1 MDNVEKVENTEQDD
15 NTNGIEDL
23 IKASLANDYNNA
35 NKIFGEVMT
44 IKMSDLLDQE
54 KIRMADQV
62 YNGVEPEEEEDVPE
76 DEDLADEAEAEAEA
90 EVEEG
95 EENEEEEDVDPNE
108 HTHEDGTTHSH
119 EGGDQEHTH
128 EEEIEGAAV

>member
-1 MDNVEKVENTEQDD
+1 MDNVENVENTEQEND
-15 NTNGIEDL
+15 TNHIQDL
-23 IKASLANDYNNA
+23 IKASLDKDYNHA

-62 YNGVEPEEEEDVPE
+62 YNGVPEEEEVEPEEE
-76 DEDLADEAEAEAEA
+76 DLEAT
-90 EVEEG
+90 EE
-95 EENEEEEDVDPNE
+95 EEEEDETDPE
-108 HTHEDGTTHSH
+108 E
-119 EGGDQEHTH
+119 EEE

>member
-1 MDNVEKVENTEQDD
+1 MDNVENVENTEQEND
-15 NTNGIEDL
+15 TNHIQDL
-23 IKASLANDYNNA
+23 IKASLDKDYNHA

-62 YNGVEPEEEEDVPE
+62 YNGVPEEEEVEPEEE
-76 DEDLADEAEAEAEA
+76 DLEAT
-90 EVEEG
+90 EE
-95 EENEEEEDVDPNE
+95 EEEEDETDPE
-108 HTHEDGTTHSH
+108 E
-119 EGGDQEHTH
+119 EEEEE

>member
-1 MDNVEKVENTEQDD
+1 MDTVENVENTEHEND
-15 NTNGIEDL
+15 TNHIQDL
-23 IKASLANDYNNA
+23 IKASLDKDYNHA

-62 YNGVEPEEEEDVPE
+62 YNGVPEEEEVEPEEE
-76 DEDLADEAEAEAEA
+76 DLEAT
-90 EVEEG
+90 EE
-95 EENEEEEDVDPNE
+95 EEEEDEADPE
-108 HTHEDGTTHSH
+108 E
-119 EGGDQEHTH
+119 EEEEEE